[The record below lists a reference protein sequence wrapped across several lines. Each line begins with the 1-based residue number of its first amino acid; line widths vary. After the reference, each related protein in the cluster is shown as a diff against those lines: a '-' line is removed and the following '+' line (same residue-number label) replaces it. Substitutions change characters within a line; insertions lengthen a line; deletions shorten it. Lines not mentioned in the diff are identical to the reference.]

1 MYPNTM
7 GQRIEYYRTQLGLNQ
22 KELAE
27 KLHLAKSTMSQYES
41 DSRNPSDEIKLA
53 LCELFHISMDELM
66 GRQIKPEP
74 KNGFAVPVLTKIA
87 VGIPIDAIQ
96 EVDGWEE
103 LPKAMAGK
111 GEFFAL
117 KVKGDS
123 MSPTIID
130 GSVVIVRKQNSVEN
144 KEIAVVQIN
153 GDEEAT
159 IKRIQKQE
167 HGLTLIGDNALVYPP
182 HYYSEEQ
189 VRSLPV
195 RILGKVV
202 EARKML

>member
-1 MYPNTM
+1 
-7 GQRIEYYRTQLGLNQ
+7 
-22 KELAE
+22 
-27 KLHLAKSTMSQYES
+27 
-41 DSRNPSDEIKLA
+41 
-53 LCELFHISMDELM
+53 
-66 GRQIKPEP
+66 
-74 KNGFAVPVLTKIA
+74 
-87 VGIPIDAIQ
+87 
-96 EVDGWEE
+96 
-103 LPKAMAGK
+103 MADK

-167 HGLTLIGDNALVYPP
+167 HGLALIGDNALVYPP

-202 EARKML
+202 KARKMLWEFIVKIAPIPGAPHKKNVARLGEAMSGNAFFYSLYSKPEL

>member
-7 GQRIEYYRTQLGLNQ
+7 GQRIEYFRTRLGLNQ

-66 GRQIKPEP
+66 GRQMKPEP
-74 KNGFAVPVLTKIA
+74 KNGFAVPVLGRIA
-87 VGIPIDAIQ
+87 AGIPIDAIQ
-96 EVDGWEE
+96 EVEGWEE
-103 LPKAMAGK
+103 LPKAMADK

-167 HGLTLIGDNALVYPP
+167 HGLALIGDNALAYPP

>member
-7 GQRIEYYRTQLGLNQ
+7 GQRIEYYRTRLGLNQ

-66 GRQIKPEP
+66 GRQMKPEP
-74 KNGFAVPVLTKIA
+74 KNGVAVPVLGRISA
-87 VGIPIDAIQ
+87 GIPIDAIQ
-96 EVDGWEE
+96 EVEGWEE
-103 LPKAMAGK
+103 LPKAMADK

-167 HGLTLIGDNALVYPP
+167 HGLALIGDNALVYPP